1 VRERWGKAKWRE
13 TETKGS
19 SLIEEA
25 GGGGW
30 GCPVCAR
37 WGERSADVTRGKGDC
52 VRIVDFFQITKRP
65 QHIPAHEGRIGLY
78 QHHKIDQKT
87 KMQSLYCPS
96 VTLLISPHLNIKE
109 DQQNYKAGIA

>member
-1 VRERWGKAKWRE
+1 MGEGEVERA
-13 TETKGS
+13 ETKGS

-78 QHHKIDQKT
+78 QHITRSTKKQK
-87 KMQSLYCPS
+87 C
-96 VTLLISPHLNIKE
+96 SPFIVQVLHC
-109 DQQNYKAGIA
+109 